1 MEHRRTPRRRPY
13 PSDLTDAQWRLLAPL
28 LPPAKPGGRPRSVN
42 LREILNGIFYFLKGC
57 GGWRFLPH
65 DLPPWGTVH
74 YYYRAWRRD
83 GTWKRVHDTL
93 RTQVRE
99 AAGREAQP
107 TAGILDSQSVKTT
120 KKGGRVA
127 TMPPS
132 RSTGASGTCSSTC
145 LA

>member
-1 MEHRRTPRRRPY
+1 M
-13 PSDLTDAQWRLLAPL
+13 APL
-28 LPPAKPGGRPRSVN
+28 LPPAKPGGRPREVN
-42 LREILNGIFYFLKGC
+42 LREVLNGIFYFLKGG

-74 YYYRAWRRD
+74 WYYRAWRRD
-83 GTWKRVHDTL
+83 GTWKRVHDAL
-93 RTQVRE
+93 RSQVRE

-127 TMPPS
+127 TMRAR
-132 RSTGASGTCSSTC
+132 RSTGASGTCSSTYS
-145 LA
+145 A